1 MIPLAVAGSFV
12 VAAFFAG
19 WVLVEY
25 FKTRLTSIEAMLIR
39 FVVGPAVGWMGY
51 AVLAPQH
58 GENAV
63 SVVCL
68 TIVAVAAL
76 VAVIVMKH
84 GGGGGGGA
92 GKK

>member
-1 MIPLAVAGSFV
+1 MIPIAVAGS
-12 VAAFFAG
+12 VAAVAFLAA
-19 WVLVEY
+19 WVLVAY
-25 FKTRLTSIEAMLIR
+25 LKTRLTSIEAMLIR

-58 GENAV
+58 GDNAV

-84 GGGGGGGA
+84 GGDGGRSA
-92 GKK
+92 GRK

>member
-1 MIPLAVAGSFV
+1 MIPLAVAGSVAV
-12 VAAFFAG
+12 VAFLAA
-19 WVLVEY
+19 WVLAAY

-76 VAVIVMKH
+76 VVIVTQRNQASR
-84 GGGGGGGA
+84 GR
-92 GKK
+92 KK

>member
-1 MIPLAVAGSFV
+1 MLPLALAGSL
-12 VAAFFAG
+12 VAIAILAA
-19 WVLVEY
+19 WVLAAH

-39 FVVGPAVGWMGY
+39 FVVGPAVGWIGY

-58 GENAV
+58 GDNAV

-76 VAVIVMKH
+76 VVIVLQRDRASH
-84 GGGGGGGA
+84 N
-92 GKK
+92 KKR

>member
-12 VAAFFAG
+12 VAAFLSA
-19 WVLVEY
+19 WVLVAY
-25 FKTRLTSIEAMLIR
+25 LKTRLTSIEAMLIR

-76 VAVIVMKH
+76 VAVIVVKQ
-84 GGGGGGGA
+84 GGGGGA
-92 GKK
+92 SAGRK

>member
-1 MIPLAVAGSFV
+1 MLPLAVAGSI
-12 VAAFFAG
+12 AATALLAA
-19 WVLVEY
+19 WVLVAY
-25 FKTRLTSIEAMLIR
+25 LKTRLTSIEALLIR

-58 GENAV
+58 GDNAV

-84 GGGGGGGA
+84 SSGGSGGA
-92 GKK
+92 GRQ

>member
-1 MIPLAVAGSFV
+1 MLPLALAGSL
-12 VAAFFAG
+12 VAIAILAA
-19 WVLVEY
+19 WVLVAY
-25 FKTRLTSIEAMLIR
+25 FRTRLTSIEAMLIR
-39 FVVGPAVGWMGY
+39 FVVGPAVGWIGY

-76 VAVIVMKH
+76 LVIMTQRDPTSR
-84 GGGGGGGA
+84 
-92 GKK
+92 GKKK

>member
-1 MIPLAVAGSFV
+1 MLPLAVAGS
-12 VAAFFAG
+12 VAAIALLAA
-19 WVLVEY
+19 WVLVAY
-25 FKTRLTSIEAMLIR
+25 LKTRLTSLEAMLVR
-39 FVVGPAVGWMGY
+39 FVVGPAVGWIGY

-76 VAVIVMKH
+76 VVIVTQRDPTSRV
-84 GGGGGGGA
+84 
-92 GKK
+92 KKK